1 MGEQRKPDVDD
12 VRKSS
17 GSLHSGKQVRDP
29 SDIRVAV
36 YSCTA
41 ADYEENH
48 KKLYNSD
55 IKNHPHW
62 KITEIYMDK
71 SASGINRAYY
81 EEFSRMMEDARSGK
95 IDYIVSKSA
104 FRFARN
110 LKETLNCVREFRQL
124 NPPVG
129 VYFKKENIDT
139 LDATGELLMTVISVL
154 AQDERFN
161 TTGNIDKAFRTEDGE
176 LDLERLLG
184 HKLGENG

>member
-104 FRFARN
+104 FRFARD
-110 LKETLNCVREFRQL
+110 LKETLNCVRELRQL
-124 NPPVG
+124 VPPVG

-139 LDATGELLMTVISVL
+139 LDATGEILSSDLIQMNLTEHRQKPFEIRHFSE
-154 AQDERFN
+154 AARFFVAPFSMASSN
-161 TTGNIDKAFRTEDGE
+161 S
-176 LDLERLLG
+176 
-184 HKLGENG
+184 

>member
-36 YSCTA
+36 YYCTA

-48 KKLYNSD
+48 KELHNSV

-62 KITEIYMDK
+62 KITEIYMNKGD
-71 SASGINRAYY
+71 SGIRASY
-81 EEFSRMMEDARSGK
+81 EEFGRMMEDARSGK

-104 FRFARN
+104 FRFARD

-154 AQDERFN
+154 AQDESFN

-184 HKLGENG
+184 HKPGENG